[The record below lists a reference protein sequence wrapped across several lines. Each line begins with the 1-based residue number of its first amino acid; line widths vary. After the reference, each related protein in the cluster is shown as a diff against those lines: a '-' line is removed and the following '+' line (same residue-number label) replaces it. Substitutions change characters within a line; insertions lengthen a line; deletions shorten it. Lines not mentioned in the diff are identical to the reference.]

1 MKNKLIIVVAIVLMV
16 SAILFCAC
24 DGFLN
29 TDYPPIEEGTFVYS
43 EYNVAYDK
51 SKYAKLIITPI
62 SEEEFNQA
70 NGINVVKDVS
80 PKRTH
85 DYYSVELWYGESQD
99 NCEKAE
105 YIDLKDRNGDPH
117 ERGNYFDKNHSWLII
132 CVGEG
137 KTYYNVHYYYDLEEY
152 KSFKADVKKEHTY

>member
-1 MKNKLIIVVAIVLMV
+1 MKNKLILVLAIVVVV
-16 SAILFCAC
+16 STFLFCAC

-29 TDYPPIEEGTFVYS
+29 TDYPPIEEGTFVY
-43 EYNVAYDK
+43 EDYDKMNGK

-70 NGINVVKDVS
+70 NGVNVVKDVS
-80 PKRTH
+80 PKKSH

-105 YIDLKDRNGDPH
+105 YINLKDKSGDPH
-117 ERGNYFDKNHSWLII
+117 ARGHYFDKNQSWLDV
-132 CVGEG
+132 CVENGE
-137 KTYYNVHYYYDLEEY
+137 TYYNAHYYFNIEEY
-152 KSFKADVKKEHTY
+152 KSFKADLKRSENL

>member
-1 MKNKLIIVVAIVLMV
+1 MKNKLVIVVAIVLMV

-29 TDYPPIEEGTFVYS
+29 TDYPPIEEGTFVY
-43 EYNVAYDK
+43 EGKDEWYNK
-51 SKYAKLIITPI
+51 PKYAKLIITPI

-80 PKRTH
+80 PQKTH

-105 YIDLKDRNGDPH
+105 YINLKDRNGDPH
-117 ERGNYFDKNHSWLII
+117 EVGNYFDENGSWLMI
-132 CVGEG
+132 
-137 KTYYNVHYYYDLEEY
+137 KWTTDKFYYNVCYFYDLDGRW
-152 KSFKADVKKEHTY
+152 SFDADFK